1 MINKKIIYLLKYIII
16 YFELLMLK
24 CFLNIRYKSSS
35 ISNRN
40 LKNNHS
46 KIILIKRKLHDIIK
60 ILKKNKTNIKTLYIK
75 GNMRFGNYFISLNNA
90 IIFCEV
96 SGCKRI
102 IINNV
107 FIKHNIFYQKY
118 NITIESNNSFNYN
131 KNESMILYIGLFLFH
146 IKFTDLG
153 KVNRFYLFRKEI
165 LNNLPKVKISF
176 DELYIYLRGG
186 DIFNNLNKTSRFY
199 AQPPLCFYRNILNQ
213 FIFRKVIIISEDLSN
228 PVIKIL
234 LKEYPY
240 IKYKK
245 NDIKLDISYLV
256 NSYNIISATS
266 SFIIT
271 IIKLNQKLKFLWE
284 YDFYILSERYLH
296 LHHSV
301 YTFSFN
307 YNIYKMNVSENYK
320 KLMYPFHNSEKQR
333 NLMIKEKCNN
343 NFDFI
348 PPRFS

>member
-1 MINKKIIYLLKYIII
+1 M
-16 YFELLMLK
+16 
-24 CFLNIRYKSSS
+24 
-35 ISNRN
+35 
-40 LKNNHS
+40 
-46 KIILIKRKLHDIIK
+46 
-60 ILKKNKTNIKTLYIK
+60 
-75 GNMRFGNYFISLNNA
+75 
-90 IIFCEV
+90 
-96 SGCKRI
+96 
-102 IINNV
+102 
-107 FIKHNIFYQKY
+107 
-118 NITIESNNSFNYN
+118 
-131 KNESMILYIGLFLFH
+131 
-146 IKFTDLG
+146 
-153 KVNRFYLFRKEI
+153 
-165 LNNLPKVKISF
+165 KISF

-186 DIFNNLNKTSRFY
+186 DVFHHINKTSRFY
-199 AQPPLCFYRNILNQ
+199 VQPPLCFYRNILNQ

-240 IKYKK
+240 IKYNK

-320 KLMYPFHNSEKQR
+320 KLMYPFHNSKKQR
-333 NLMIKEKCNN
+333 NLMIEEKCNN

-348 PPRFS
+348 PPRLS